1 MQCFGRGDA
10 EDFKLKGF
18 NLAAR
23 SVAALS
29 DTVHVFVGAP
39 NRKHEKIAKCFVDL
53 GIPANH
59 RKVRGCVDS

>member
-10 EDFKLKGF
+10 EDFRLKGF

-39 NRKHEKIAKCFVDL
+39 NRKHEEIAKCLVDL
-53 GIPANH
+53 GIPA
-59 RKVRGCVDS
+59 KTI